1 MSKTKEKLEKACLS
15 MSEQILE
22 RANDILKDGN
32 YLKVNDLKT
41 LSEITKTM
49 QSVIITAFE
58 TKEEKQTVLSFN
70 ITDKAK
76 QDLDKLIKHTS
87 QSKLF

>member
-76 QDLDKLIKHTS
+76 QDLDQLIKHTS